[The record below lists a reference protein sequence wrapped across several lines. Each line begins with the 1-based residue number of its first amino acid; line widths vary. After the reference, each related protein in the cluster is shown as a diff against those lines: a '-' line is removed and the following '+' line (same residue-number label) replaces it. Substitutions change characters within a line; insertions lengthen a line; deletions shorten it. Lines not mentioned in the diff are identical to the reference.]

1 MEQNLSQDV
10 GSPITIHAT
19 VLSASQV
26 DLNQSTLSQESMLE
40 QAFRQDVQ
48 ALSARVVD
56 LSVTKTASGYKLE
69 TALALLENSQLD
81 VTALDQIQLKLSQ
94 LVGEP
99 VVIQA
104 VFLSGTPVEVGGTA
118 SPTPAPFATPTRF
131 PTLKPTGTP

>member
-1 MEQNLSQDV
+1 MPIAVGPGGVLSQV
-10 GSPITIHAT
+10 PQGSRELPHVIGSDGRPGERY
-19 VLSASQV
+19 V
-26 DLNQSTLSQESMLE
+26 E
-40 QAFRQDVQ
+40 
-48 ALSARVVD
+48 
-56 LSVTKTASGYKLE
+56 K
-69 TALALLENSQLD
+69 
-81 VTALDQIQLKLSQ
+81 QIQLKLSQ